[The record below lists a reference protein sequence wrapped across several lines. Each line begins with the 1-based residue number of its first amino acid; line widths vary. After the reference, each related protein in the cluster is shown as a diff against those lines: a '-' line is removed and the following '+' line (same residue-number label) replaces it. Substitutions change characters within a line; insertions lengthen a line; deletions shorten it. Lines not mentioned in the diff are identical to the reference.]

1 MKIWNDII
9 QEYKRGTNLTRV
21 IYSNIA
27 VFISLHIL
35 RLLSWL
41 FVSNSSSTVL
51 NFIIANIQTYLNPY
65 ILITK
70 PWTVFTYMFTHI
82 SFIHLLTNMLM
93 LYWMGRI
100 FIDLLNGKR
109 FVAIYLLGGVA
120 GAIFAVIAYSIIPEF
135 QSIIASGNAI
145 PMIGASASVMAI
157 VTAIGTYVPEY
168 EVHLMFFGKVKLK
181 YIAIVLVIIDILMLP
196 EGINAG
202 GRLAHLGGA
211 LFGFLWAQ
219 NIKKGVDIS
228 KWFMNIMDTVV
239 TWFKPQKKM
248 HVSYRKQKNKAKKS
262 SSYVNYQNVSPSK
275 PKYDQ
280 KQ

>member
-1 MKIWNDII
+1 
-9 QEYKRGTNLTRV
+9 
-21 IYSNIA
+21 
-27 VFISLHIL
+27 
-35 RLLSWL
+35 
-41 FVSNSSSTVL
+41 
-51 NFIIANIQTYLNPY
+51 
-65 ILITK
+65 
-70 PWTVFTYMFTHI
+70 
-82 SFIHLLTNMLM
+82 
-93 LYWMGRI
+93 MGRI

-280 KQ
+280 KQIDAILDKIAKSGYQSLSAKEKEILFSSRK